1 MNFPKITLCSS
12 FDCLSLSLCVSIPF
26 IISLVLGSRLTPF
39 VPCQSAHAAMSWL
52 VFDRIEPC
60 MFSTHKNARAYRFF
74 MYPNPTCATW
84 KHFWIMNEHEQSDSI
99 VVIVDGLRSNIN
111 RMQSSYWIWFS
122 SLGYLACATQS
133 SLSCPGLA
141 STGSLPRSL
150 SLDTFIALALAQFC
164 SLSFSFQIN
173 FALFRAHSHFFIPS
187 VRSAHSCLFY
197 SSSVRHR
204 ARTRAKYSR

>member
-1 MNFPKITLCSS
+1 MTNEHLWIFELNIRRNHRSISFQFFFSIHWHTHTICITICCCWWIFPK
-12 FDCLSLSLCVSIPF
+12 SLCARALIVYRYHCAVSIPF
-26 IISLVLGSRLTPF
+26 IISLVFGSRLTPF

-122 SLGYLACATQS
+122 SLGHLASATQS

-141 STGSLPRSL
+141 STVSLLHSL

-164 SLSFSFQIN
+164 SLSFSF
-173 FALFRAHSHFFIPS
+173 
-187 VRSAHSCLFY
+187 
-197 SSSVRHR
+197 
-204 ARTRAKYSR
+204 